1 MPSDFHEL
9 ERGTATLYG
18 DVSGIWT
25 MILFGRPTK
34 QDMLLARPALAAMRD
49 RSPRGFTTLTWVL
62 PEAGLSMDEDAR
74 KAAATVTSEFNASIV
89 AQATLIELGGFQGA
103 TVRAIVAGLDMMS
116 RSTCPKKTF
125 GELEPALAWC
135 LLRAK
140 QSVDDARLRTMA
152 SHLASVRRSFSV
164 AVSDGL
170 RR

>member
-1 MPSDFHEL
+1 MASDFDEL
-9 ERGTATLYG
+9 ERGNATLYG

-34 QDMLLARPALAAMRD
+34 ADMLLARPALSAMRD

-74 KAAATVTSEFNASIV
+74 KAASTVTSEFNASIL
-89 AQATLIELGGFQGA
+89 AQGTLIELGGFQGA

-116 RSTCPKKTF
+116 RSVCPKKTF
-125 GELEPALAWC
+125 GEIEPALAWC
-135 LLRAK
+135 ASRAKAPIASERLSALARRLATLRSSLRA
-140 QSVDDARLRTMA
+140 AA
-152 SHLASVRRSFSV
+152 
-164 AVSDGL
+164 SDGT